1 VATGA
6 TWWYY
11 SNKLGAWQYLRDS
24 RQRMADL
31 TLGHFNRDPYCDVK
45 GKDGVVHLTP
55 PGPEL
60 HGRRLQSP
68 DNAAVYLILD
78 GKRYRIPD
86 AATYS
91 NLFRNRNGI
100 EVFDL
105 SAIPQGGTISTYAKL
120 ARSADDPAVYLAR

>member
-1 VATGA
+1 VLEHGGLNVDTGNLHTHQFDVHGTEDCCFA
-6 TWWYY
+6 E
-11 SNKLGAWQYLRDS
+11 L
-24 RQRMADL
+24 
-31 TLGHFNRDPYCDVK
+31 YC
-45 GKDGVVHLTP
+45 
-55 PGPEL
+55 
-60 HGRRLQSP
+60 
-68 DNAAVYLILD
+68 AAVYLILD